1 MAPKSLSEILAMG
14 DSTGP
19 TQKQSNAEPANS
31 LPPRGSKRTAMA
43 KKVWVGAAKRGNAK
57 ADDNPQPTKKKKQ
70 TVVQRGK
77 AGKHHAGMDINE
89 KGGNGVPSAT
99 TSTGRRTTRANGKPT
114 VTVVANPEVEQEI
127 NTDNEQVSDQDRY
140 TPAEARDSDVSSEE
154 YDIDETEVLGERAH
168 VVQKST
174 ASTQKRAPATEN
186 FEFEDDNGSNNV
198 FPVIA
203 PPSRPPSSRSVRS
216 TTSAISE
223 DDVAIPETDATISDA
238 SSAFNIDM
246 DEDQDEGEDHDNE
259 LQTVKEPKTTSIQDT
274 RYNAEVL
281 WVSINVTTSTD
292 YLQRPVLQAP
302 QPQLTKSCKSTSKHS
317 DSTLSHCG
325 PQNSPNSQA
334 VSAADSRNHG
344 WDTST
349 YMTYPGSGK
358 RYISKKE
365 QPGPLGKVLSDAID
379 IALGLFLFRNAYPEP
394 AEQQQMINLSLNTA
408 CTKHKQHHIAN
419 RIEQDRIESTG
430 NFWFPMI
437 THMRSKVKEIAAG
450 LVGGL
455 YEFMKLAPAERSTL
469 VRGLLDR
476 LAYVFPLNNPMQPST
491 WRSNEPYRHPAII
504 EVLKQAFFSQ
514 DSKSI
519 GKRYEDNF
527 QSTSPTDPA
536 KEIPMPMLALAGVA
550 IFAALKEW
558 ASGTRVNEDFAGIV
572 MSEEYEK
579 HISLC
584 KGRII
589 GEDGSGRNKYHNM
602 TTRLYREAKGQG
614 TSTTSSELPEIDV
627 DGME

>member
-14 DSTGP
+14 NSTGP
-19 TQKQSNAEPANS
+19 TQKQSNADSEPNS
-31 LPPRGSKRTAMA
+31 LPPRGSKQTAMA
-43 KKVWVGAAKRGNAK
+43 KK
-57 ADDNPQPTKKKKQ
+57 
-70 TVVQRGK
+70 
-77 AGKHHAGMDINE
+77 
-89 KGGNGVPSAT
+89 
-99 TSTGRRTTRANGKPT
+99 
-114 VTVVANPEVEQEI
+114 
-127 NTDNEQVSDQDRY
+127 
-140 TPAEARDSDVSSEE
+140 
-154 YDIDETEVLGERAH
+154 
-168 VVQKST
+168 
-174 ASTQKRAPATEN
+174 APATET
-186 FEFEDDNGSNNV
+186 FEFKDDNDSNNA

-203 PPSRPPSSRSVRS
+203 PPFRPSSVHSVRS
-216 TTSAISE
+216 TSSAISE
-223 DDVAIPETDATISDA
+223 DGIAIPETDATISDA
-238 SSAFNIDM
+238 SSAFNM
-246 DEDQDEGEDHDNE
+246 FEDEDEDEDDNNE
-259 LQTVKEPKTTSIQDT
+259 PQTAKEPKLPNHSSPSH
-274 RYNAEVL
+274 A
-281 WVSINVTTSTD
+281 ST
-292 YLQRPVLQAP
+292 P
-302 QPQLTKSCKSTSKHS
+302 KHS
-317 DSTLSHCG
+317 ENASSHSG
-325 PQNSPNSQA
+325 PRNSANSQA
-334 VSAADSRNHG
+334 VSPADPRNHG

-358 RYISKKE
+358 RYISKKG
-365 QPGPLGKVLSDAID
+365 QPVSLGKVLSDAID

-394 AEQQQMINLSLNTA
+394 AEQQQMITLSLNTA

-419 RIEQDRIESTG
+419 RIEQDREYRELLVSYIMG
-430 NFWFPMI
+430 RI
-437 THMRSKVKEIAAG
+437 THMRSKVKETAAG

-589 GEDGSGRNKYHNM
+589 GEDGSGRTKYHNM
-602 TTRLYREAKGQG
+602 TTRLYREAKGLFFQKSRDVCLSVIVNDNVNTGTQNEKIIQYSSKYNYPKWQEDDCCEAQG
-614 TSTTSSELPEIDV
+614 FEGQLPSLRESVMRLLEEHLWKI
-627 DGME
+627 

>member
-14 DSTGP
+14 NSTGP
-19 TQKQSNAEPANS
+19 TQKQSNADSEPNS

-57 ADDNPQPTKKKKQ
+57 VDDNPQPTKKKKQ
-70 TVVQRGK
+70 SAVQRGK

-89 KGGNGVPSAT
+89 EGGNGIQNQVPSAAT
-99 TSTGRRTTRANGKPT
+99 NSTGRRVTRANGKST
-114 VTVVANPEVEQEI
+114 VTGVATPEAEQED

-140 TPAEARDSDVSSEE
+140 TAAEVRDSDVSSEE
-154 YDIDETEVLGERAH
+154 NDIDETEVMGESHQRAH

-174 ASTQKRAPATEN
+174 ASTQKQAPATKT
-186 FEFEDDNGSNNV
+186 FEFEDDNDSNNA

-203 PPSRPPSSRSVRS
+203 PPSRPLSAHSVRS
-216 TTSAISE
+216 TTSVISE

-246 DEDQDEGEDHDNE
+246 FEDGDEDEDHNE
-259 LQTVKEPKTTSIQDT
+259 LQTSKEPK
-274 RYNAEVL
+274 
-281 WVSINVTTSTD
+281 
-292 YLQRPVLQAP
+292 RPVLQAP
-302 QPQLTKSCKSTSKHS
+302 KPQLTNSRKSTSKHS
-317 DSTLSHCG
+317 ENVSPHSG
-325 PQNSPNSQA
+325 PQNAPNSRA
-334 VSAADSRNHG
+334 VSAADPRNHG
-344 WDTST
+344 WDSST

-358 RYISKKE
+358 QYISKKE
-365 QPGPLGKVLSDAID
+365 QPVPLGKVLSDAID

-419 RIEQDRIESTG
+419 RIEQDREYRELLVSYITG
-430 NFWFPMI
+430 RI
-437 THMRSKVKEIAAG
+437 THMRSKVKETAAG

-455 YEFMKLAPAERSTL
+455 YEFMKLAPAERSAL

-491 WRSNEPYRHPAII
+491 WRSNEPYRHPAVI
-504 EVLKQAFFSQ
+504 EVLKQAFFLQ

-558 ASGTRVNEDFAGIV
+558 ASGTRVNEDFAGTV

-614 TSTTSSELPEIDV
+614 TSTASSELPEIDV